1 MGTNK
6 IMATRY
12 SKAETTSGITPSGY
26 EKDSPDSQESI
37 HSCGIEDVDR
47 AFFELFSEKLPL
59 FYKVSKDTGEQ
70 RRVPVVFASGERFAV
85 LSKSTPLR
93 DKNGALILP
102 MISITRNGLE
112 FETTKGAGTS
122 DRYPETIIK
131 KKLAEDDA
139 EYQNLIN
146 SSNLNNSQFS
156 MSKKQEDWLHST
168 GRLLYPKLDKNIYE
182 VTVIPTPKY
191 FTAKFEVNI
200 WCQYVQQLNTILET
214 ILGSYIQPGGRT
226 IRIET
231 KKGYWF
237 VAYFDQSITQDNNF
251 SDYTDSERLVKATMT
266 VEVPA
271 YLILP
276 KASGIPNG
284 IKKYTSA
291 PNIVFEIE
299 TKAQNKED
307 SAANIGTG
315 DINEYILSDVET
327 TEDEYY
333 GNVMGMN
340 GIEDAVNRANK
351 SQSGINENKKTH
363 LVGKTTKVKNTKK
376 VLDLDFDPITGERK
390 NITVQVIDSNPA
402 RGEEVYLITLDNR
415 RK

>member
-1 MGTNK
+1 
-6 IMATRY
+6 MATRY
-12 SKAETTSGITPSGY
+12 SKAESVSGVTPSGY
-26 EKDSPDSQESI
+26 EKDSPDSLESI
-37 HSCGIEDVDR
+37 PSCGIEDVDR

-93 DKNGALILP
+93 DKNEALILP
-102 MISITRNGLE
+102 MISITRSGLE

-131 KKLAEDDA
+131 KKLSPEDA

-156 MSKKQEDWLHST
+156 MGKKQEDWLQSS
-168 GRLLYPKLDKNIYE
+168 GRLLYPKLNKNIYE

-226 IRIET
+226 MRVET

-251 SDYTDSERLVKATMT
+251 SDYTESERLVKATMT

-276 KASGIPNG
+276 KAAGLPNG
-284 IKKYTSA
+284 VKKYTSA
-291 PNIVFEIE
+291 PNIVFEID
-299 TKAQNKED
+299 TKMRNKED

-333 GNVMGMN
+333 GNAMGTN
-340 GIEDAVNRANK
+340 GKEDTVNRANK
-351 SQSGINENKKTH
+351 SQSGINEKKKTNY
-363 LVGKTTKVKNTKK
+363 VGKTTRIKNNKK
-376 VLDLDFDPITGERK
+376 ILDLDFDPVTGEKK

-402 RGEEVYLITLDNR
+402 RGEEVYMITLDNR

>member
-1 MGTNK
+1 
-6 IMATRY
+6 MATRY
-12 SKAETTSGITPSGY
+12 SKAENVSGVTPSGY
-26 EKDSPDSQESI
+26 EKDSPDSLESI

-131 KKLAEDDA
+131 KKLSLEDA

-156 MSKKQEDWLHST
+156 MGKKQEDWLQSS

-182 VTVIPTPKY
+182 ITVIPTPKY

-237 VAYFDQSITQDNNF
+237 VAYFDQTIAQDNNF
-251 SDYTDSERLVKATMT
+251 SDYTDSERLIKATMT

-276 KASGIPNG
+276 KAAGVPNG
-284 IKKYTSA
+284 IKKYMSA

-299 TKAQNKED
+299 TKMQNKEN
-307 SAANIGTG
+307 SSANIGTG

-333 GNVMGMN
+333 GNVMGTN
-340 GIEDAVNRANK
+340 GIEDAVIRANE
-351 SQSGINENKKTH
+351 SQSGINKKKKTN
-363 LVGKTTKVKNTKK
+363 LVGKTTRVKNTNRI
-376 VLDLDFDPITGERK
+376 LDLNFDPVTGEKK

-402 RGEEVYLITLDNR
+402 RGEEVYLIALDNR

>member
-1 MGTNK
+1 
-6 IMATRY
+6 MATRY
-12 SKAETTSGITPSGY
+12 SKAESVSGVTPSGY
-26 EKDSPDSQESI
+26 EKDSPDSLESI
-37 HSCGIEDVDR
+37 PSCGIEDVDR

-131 KKLAEDDA
+131 KKLSPEDA

-156 MSKKQEDWLHST
+156 MGKKQEDWLQSS
-168 GRLLYPKLDKNIYE
+168 GRLLYPKLNKNIYE

-226 IRIET
+226 MRVET

-251 SDYTDSERLVKATMT
+251 SDYTESERLVKATMT

-276 KASGIPNG
+276 KAAGLPNG
-284 IKKYTSA
+284 VKKYTSA
-291 PNIVFEIE
+291 PNIVFEID
-299 TKAQNKED
+299 TKMRNKED

-333 GNVMGMN
+333 GNAMGTN
-340 GIEDAVNRANK
+340 GKEDTVNRANK
-351 SQSGINENKKTH
+351 SQSGINEKKKTNY
-363 LVGKTTKVKNTKK
+363 VGKTTRIKNNKK
-376 VLDLDFDPITGERK
+376 ILDLDFDPVTGEKK

-402 RGEEVYLITLDNR
+402 RGEEVYMITLDNR